1 MSREE
6 GFRAPVWIA
15 AKTLKKYIGFASIP
29 GGTPFF
35 LALEVMHGAK
45 GYKFEPFS
53 LKLHVRGIDF
63 NHGGLSIK

>member
-29 GGTPFF
+29 GGALPFF
-35 LALEVMHGAK
+35 
-45 GYKFEPFS
+45 
-53 LKLHVRGIDF
+53 
-63 NHGGLSIK
+63 